1 MKLMDTLWI
10 RMKMTVEIKRKQTI
24 EMEIA
29 HFTGPDEAIYYRQEY
44 TALHC

>member
-1 MKLMDTLWI
+1 MKLMDTLWN

-24 EMEIA
+24 KMEIA
-29 HFTGPDEAIYYRQEY
+29 HFIGPDEAIYYRQEY